1 MRLYETLDGKLS
13 CLRTVLHTKIW
24 VARWIAIWQ
33 QRKNSRKS
41 RSRDC
46 TVFRRRLDAARWAE
60 LCRSYVALAIL
71 AYKNRHP
78 HPTCRL
84 SIPSAFM
91 EIAFLLHFIDLCIT
105 VFGFNVPQEW
115 IIGLRE
121 GHTIEEHLA
130 VVERSIDIEQYIP
143 EINGYAIYPTEDDEA
158 TLSAIRRDLKVG
170 FSVQKPREF
179 FTQDGHFGLE
189 GDDLSEYED
198 ERLWLTLQDQD
209 SEVIVTD
216 DNAT

>member
-1 MRLYETLDGKLS
+1 M
-13 CLRTVLHTKIW
+13 KIA
-24 VARWIAIWQ
+24 V
-33 QRKNSRKS
+33 
-41 RSRDC
+41 
-46 TVFRRRLDAARWAE
+46 
-60 LCRSYVALAIL
+60 
-71 AYKNRHP
+71 
-78 HPTCRL
+78 
-84 SIPSAFM
+84 
-91 EIAFLLHFIDLCIT
+91 LLHFIGLCIT

-158 TLSAIRRDLKVG
+158 TLSAIRRDPKVG
-170 FSVQKPREF
+170 FLVQKPREF

-189 GDDLSEYED
+189 GDDLSNYED